1 MSRRFRTALFTLSIV
16 FVAQG
21 LQAQEMSPQS
31 WGVRGGYRLGEG
43 DFDQLVVGVQANLG
57 EVSPN
62 LRFAPNVQLGLGND
76 VTVLSLNPELQYVF
90 RDEPMAEDTYF
101 YAGGG
106 LGVHIEN
113 FDTGDND
120 RQNDSDTVLK
130 INLAAGVE
138 KKLSAKS
145 GVFGEVRVSFIDGTW
160 IDLLGG
166 FNILK

>member
-16 FVAQG
+16 FAAQG
-21 LQAQEMSPQS
+21 LRAQEMSPQS
-31 WGVRGGYRLGEG
+31 WGVRGGYRLGER
-43 DFDQLVVGVQANLG
+43 DFDQLVVGAQANLG

-76 VTVLSLNPELQYVF
+76 VTILSLNPELQYVF
-90 RDEPMAEDTYF
+90 RDSPMADDTYF

-113 FDTGDND
+113 FEAGNND
-120 RQNDSDTVLK
+120 RQHDSDTALK

-145 GVFGEVRVSFIDGTW
+145 GVFGEVRVSFIDGTL